1 VDDEAPGARMTGNE
15 NEPQDE
21 EPSRFPWDSPR
32 WREGEETPP
41 GEVEKHR
48 RDRAT
53 DAPAE
58 DDEGAIER
66 E

>member
-1 VDDEAPGARMTGNE
+1 MTVGDNDSQEDEPA
-15 NEPQDE
+15 
-21 EPSRFPWDSPR
+21 RFPWDSPR

-53 DAPAE
+53 EAPPEDA
-58 DDEGAIER
+58 EGAIER
-66 E
+66 EQGSESGG